1 MQCDVQIILLKNGVN
16 TQVINSYFLSLLV
29 YEQSLIKWIKQIL

>member
-16 TQVINSYFLSLLV
+16 TQVINSYFLCLLV